1 MGSEES
7 KTDRDEDGIEQE
19 EGLLRLIEVN
29 VATLDEFKT
38 ILQSLLPSKGQP
50 IKSLEVY
57 IGSLTAAQLAY
68 LFEILADNPSDSLEN
83 ILFWQV
89 SFPVSQSIELEQ
101 QVERASQHLKKLKTL
116 MVYSCRFPNEPTR

>member
-7 KTDRDEDGIEQE
+7 KTDRDEEGIDQE

-38 ILQSLLPSKGQP
+38 VLQSLLPAKGQP

-57 IGSLTAAQLAY
+57 IGSLSAAQLAY
-68 LFEILADNPSDSLEN
+68 LFEILAENPSDSLEN

-89 SFPVSQSIELEQ
+89 SFPVS
-101 QVERASQHLKKLKTL
+101 
-116 MVYSCRFPNEPTR
+116 